1 MKWYQ
6 RAWNGIKQGAKNVYK
21 GIVSNTGALAI
32 AGIGLALGIITGGAT
47 PIAIAA
53 VVLTVKL
60 VKTGLDAQKAIKTHS
75 LDIENSALVDYATAL
90 YVRQKML
97 DLQPKL
103 GVVSDS
109 LTLLDINQ
117 TGNSKPLKYNR
128 SLSRVRKIIEVINTG
143 LDIATVAMNPIK
155 GIHAVNG
162 VKTGIDTVE
171 KVKSGFEVIDSTG
184 KLLGYLDSTKKFTK
198 MLSEHLL
205 HHKGSQEQLVDLIN
219 SGRDKD
225 GASYLN
231 IEELR
236 KQTQAIQNDAQA
248 LVSVLKEDD
257 FYRLSDAKIQ
267 EKFQEHLKDISSKS
281 PLVPKQETMVQ
292 KIWHGI
298 KDALNPYSNY
308 NPEVKKHSGLTT
320 AVRKENTE
328 AATKAPVVKTKVV
341 TKDDFVL
348 TARTDTKGKTISA
361 EQRKMDIKCLKED
374 AKKLDK
380 QIAKKAHDI
389 GEVLHSKDHSQN
401 RIPPKSSG
409 TIRKRSSTSGTR
421 SH

>member
-6 RAWNGIKQGAKNVYK
+6 RAWNRIKQGAKNVYK

-32 AGIGLALGIITGGAT
+32 AGIGLALGIVTGGT
-47 PIAIAA
+47 VPIAIAA

-60 VKTGLDAQKAIKTHS
+60 VKTGLDAQKAIKTRS

-109 LTLLDINQ
+109 LTPLNLNQ
-117 TGNSKPLKYNR
+117 TGNKKHLKYNR

-155 GIHAVNG
+155 GIHAVKG
-162 VKTGIDTVE
+162 VKTGMDTVE

-184 KLLGYLDSTKKFTK
+184 ELLGSLDGTKEFAK

-205 HHKGSQEQLVDLIN
+205 HHKESQEQLVDLIN

-236 KQTQAIQNDAQA
+236 KQTQAIQNDNQA

-257 FYRLSDAKIQ
+257 FYRLSDTKIQ
-267 EKFQEHLKDISSKS
+267 EKFQEYSKDISSKS
-281 PLVPKQETMVQ
+281 PPVPKQETMVQ

-298 KDALNPYSNY
+298 KDALNPYSKY
-308 NPEVKKHSGLTT
+308 NPEVKEHSGLTAT
-320 AVRKENTE
+320 VRKEN
-328 AATKAPVVKTKVV
+328 AKAVTKAPAVKTKAV
-341 TKDDFVL
+341 TKDDFAL
-348 TARTDTKGKTISA
+348 TARTDTKGETISA
-361 EQRKMDIKCLKED
+361 EQRKMDIERLKED

-389 GEVLHSKDHSQN
+389 GEVLHSKDHSQSVEQA
-401 RIPPKSSG
+401 RRSTTSKKRPDAKS
-409 TIRKRSSTSGTR
+409 R
-421 SH
+421 